1 MKQIL
6 VGLPDTGVNRDQAR
20 FLSHQQRF
28 ELDASGAVV
37 MQMARGDSCGHG
49 TTLARIITATAPCAG
64 ILSAEVFDTAGPAA
78 PAVIAAGLEWLVEQG
93 AVIVNMSFGL
103 RADREVLRAAC
114 TTASRADVLLV
125 AAVPARGDAVYPA
138 AYPGVLRVTGD
149 ARCRAGEFSRLEESR
164 VDFGACPGLMEHT
177 PHQPGSGS
185 SLAAAHVTGELAA
198 HLCSGGSV
206 QSAKSW
212 LRDKCKYIGREIR
225 Q

>member
-1 MKQIL
+1 MKRIL
-6 VGLPDTGVNRDQAR
+6 VGLPDTGIKPEQVDVPN
-20 FLSHQQRF
+20 HQQRF

-37 MQMARGDSCGHG
+37 MQTARGDNCGHG

-64 ILSAEVFDTAGPAA
+64 ILSAEVFDAAGTAA
-78 PAVIAAGLEWLVEQG
+78 PAVIAAGLEWLAEQG

-103 RADREVLRAAC
+103 HADREVLRAAC
-114 TTASRADVLLV
+114 ITALQADVLLV

-138 AYPGVLRVTGD
+138 AYPGVIRVTGD
-149 ARCRAGEFSRLEESR
+149 ARCRAGEFSLLEESR

-177 PHQPGSGS
+177 PHQPGAGS
-185 SLAAAHVTGELAA
+185 SLAVAHVTGELAA

-206 QSAKSW
+206 HYAKSW
-212 LRDKCKYIGREIR
+212 LRDKCKYSGREIR